1 MVNDK
6 YKRPPVTEKVQAQ
19 GPNRLVGTSEEV
31 PSKSERCHWQYLE
44 FSPHTGPRQKPRG
57 LLEDC
62 LGENIIAL
70 YAQRQHKVPA
80 FCSAPQP
87 KAMRKTKEES
97 RLTRKVSLDTYRATN
112 LYWSSVCIRRPH
124 GRRLQTGV
132 RIAPP
137 QWGPHHTYSL
147 PPAASWIIQNP
158 MRQKLLRDERA
169 LLRRR
174 TPARHI
180 PCP

>member
-31 PSKSERCHWQYLE
+31 PSKSERCLMQYLE
-44 FSPHTGPRQKPRG
+44 FSPHTGPRPKPRG
-57 LLEDC
+57 LLEDY
-62 LGENIIAL
+62 LGENLITL
-70 YAQRQHKVPA
+70 HAQRQRKVPA
-80 FCSAPQP
+80 FCFAPQP

-169 LLRRR
+169 LLRRS